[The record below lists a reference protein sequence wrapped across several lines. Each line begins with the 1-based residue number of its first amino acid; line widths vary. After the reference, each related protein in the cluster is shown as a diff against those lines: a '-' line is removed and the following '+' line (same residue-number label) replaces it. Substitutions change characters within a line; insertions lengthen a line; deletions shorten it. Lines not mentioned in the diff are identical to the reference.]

1 MITKVFNITMNY
13 FIMTDGH
20 TNDFGDFHTK
30 PFTQRV
36 VHIIKNIPSGK
47 VCTYGYIAEM
57 AGNPRGARQV
67 AWILH
72 SSSQKYDLPWHRVI
86 NSKGKI
92 SLKGDKYKMQ
102 KQLLEKEGVIFDSN
116 DVIDFEQYLWIF

>member
-1 MITKVFNITMNY
+1 MNY

-20 TNDFGDFHTK
+20 TNDFGDLHAK
-30 PFTQRV
+30 SFTQRV